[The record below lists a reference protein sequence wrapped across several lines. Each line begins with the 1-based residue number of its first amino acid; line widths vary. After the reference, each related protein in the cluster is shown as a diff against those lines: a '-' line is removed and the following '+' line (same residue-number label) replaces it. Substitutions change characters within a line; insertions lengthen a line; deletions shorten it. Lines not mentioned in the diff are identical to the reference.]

1 MAGTKQTPACHPQPW
16 ELLEEPG
23 DLTGGSLL
31 AKTLSRRDWSSAEI
45 TEVVVSVPSPVV
57 FLPVSDEACSWG
69 SCKVPSSVCNSQGS
83 RGSDFENMNTPEG
96 TASFAFALL
105 LNVIGRER
113 GAAPKLPG
121 LKVTGLEEL
130 LTLVPVPLGQLH
142 RVPLGCLMPAR

>member
-1 MAGTKQTPACHPQPW
+1 MKQPPACHPQPW

-31 AKTLSRRDWSSAEI
+31 AKTLSRRDRSSAEI
-45 TEVVVSVPSPVV
+45 TEVVSVPSPAV

-121 LKVTGLEEL
+121 LKVTELEL
-130 LTLVPVPLGQLH
+130 LTFVPVPLGQLH
-142 RVPLGCLMPAR
+142 RVPLGCSMPAR

>member
-1 MAGTKQTPACHPQPW
+1 MKQPPACHPQPW

-31 AKTLSRRDWSSAEI
+31 AKTLSRRDRSSAEI
-45 TEVVVSVPSPVV
+45 TEVVPVPSPAV

-83 RGSDFENMNTPEG
+83 HGSDFENMNTPEG

-121 LKVTGLEEL
+121 LKVTGLEL
-130 LTLVPVPLGQLH
+130 LTFVPVPLGQLH
-142 RVPLGCLMPAR
+142 RVPLGCSMPAR

>member
-1 MAGTKQTPACHPQPW
+1 MKQPPACHPQPW

-31 AKTLSRRDWSSAEI
+31 AKTLSRRDRSSAEI
-45 TEVVVSVPSPVV
+45 TEVVSVPSPAV

-121 LKVTGLEEL
+121 LKVTGLEL
-130 LTLVPVPLGQLH
+130 LTFVPVPLGQLH
-142 RVPLGCLMPAR
+142 RVPLGCSMPAR

>member
-1 MAGTKQTPACHPQPW
+1 MKQPPACHPQPW

-31 AKTLSRRDWSSAEI
+31 AKTLSRRDRSSAEI
-45 TEVVVSVPSPVV
+45 TEVVSVPSPAV

-96 TASFAFALL
+96 TASFAFALV

-121 LKVTGLEEL
+121 LKVTGLEL
-130 LTLVPVPLGQLH
+130 LTFVPVPLGQLH
-142 RVPLGCLMPAR
+142 CVPLGCSMPAR

>member
-1 MAGTKQTPACHPQPW
+1 MAGTKQPPACHPQPW

-31 AKTLSRRDWSSAEI
+31 AKTLSRRDRSSAEI
-45 TEVVVSVPSPVV
+45 TEVVSVPSPAV

-96 TASFAFALL
+96 TESFAFALL

-121 LKVTGLEEL
+121 LKVTGLEL
-130 LTLVPVPLGQLH
+130 LTFVPVPLGQLH
-142 RVPLGCLMPAR
+142 RVPLGCSMPAR

>member
-1 MAGTKQTPACHPQPW
+1 MKQPPACHPQPW

-31 AKTLSRRDWSSAEI
+31 AKTLSRRDRSSAEI
-45 TEVVVSVPSPVV
+45 TEVVPVPSPAV

-121 LKVTGLEEL
+121 LKVTGLEL
-130 LTLVPVPLGQLH
+130 LTFVPVPLGQLH
-142 RVPLGCLMPAR
+142 RVPLGCSMPAR

>member
-1 MAGTKQTPACHPQPW
+1 MKQPPACHPQPW

-31 AKTLSRRDWSSAEI
+31 AKTLSRRDRSSAEI
-45 TEVVVSVPSPVV
+45 TEVVPVPSPAV

-96 TASFAFALL
+96 TESFAFALL

-121 LKVTGLEEL
+121 LKVTGLEL
-130 LTLVPVPLGQLH
+130 LTFVPVPLGQLH
-142 RVPLGCLMPAR
+142 RVPLGCSMPAR

>member
-1 MAGTKQTPACHPQPW
+1 MKQPPACHPQPW

-31 AKTLSRRDWSSAEI
+31 AKTLSRRDRSSAEI
-45 TEVVVSVPSPVV
+45 TEVVSVPSPAV

-96 TASFAFALL
+96 TESFAFALL

-121 LKVTGLEEL
+121 LKVTGLEL
-130 LTLVPVPLGQLH
+130 LTFVPVPLGQLH
-142 RVPLGCLMPAR
+142 RVPLGCSMPAR

>member
-1 MAGTKQTPACHPQPW
+1 MKQPPACHPQPW

-31 AKTLSRRDWSSAEI
+31 AKTLSRRDRSSAEI
-45 TEVVVSVPSPVV
+45 TEVVSVPSPAV

-121 LKVTGLEEL
+121 LKVTGLEL
-130 LTLVPVPLGQLH
+130 LTFVPVPLGQLH
-142 RVPLGCLMPAR
+142 CVPLGCSMPAR

>member
-1 MAGTKQTPACHPQPW
+1 MAGTKQPPACHPQPW

-31 AKTLSRRDWSSAEI
+31 AKTLSRRDRSSAEI
-45 TEVVVSVPSPVV
+45 TEVVSVPSPAV

-121 LKVTGLEEL
+121 LKVTGLEL
-130 LTLVPVPLGQLH
+130 LTFVPVPLGQLH
-142 RVPLGCLMPAR
+142 RVPLGCSMPAR

>member
-1 MAGTKQTPACHPQPW
+1 MKQPPACHPQPW

-31 AKTLSRRDWSSAEI
+31 AKTLSRRDRSSAEI
-45 TEVVVSVPSPVV
+45 TEVVSVPSPAV

-121 LKVTGLEEL
+121 LKVTELEL
-130 LTLVPVPLGQLH
+130 LTFVPVPPGQLH
-142 RVPLGCLMPAR
+142 RVPLGCSMPAP